1 MDYRPY
7 GRVAIVTGSARGI
20 GKGEAMVLARRGIS
34 VVVADIDAP
43 AAEVAAEEIR
53 STGGRAIAVGVD
65 VSVADSV
72 KQMVETVVNEL
83 GSVDILVNNAG
94 IVGRHVTYDIV
105 DMPEESWDA
114 MIDVHLKG
122 TFLCTKYAAPYMIKQ
137 GWGRIINTSSLHART
152 GARHG
157 FSSYGAAKA
166 GITQF
171 TRGAAK
177 ELGPK
182 GVTVNSVA
190 PGYVVTTALPI
201 KNEYL
206 DFIGEQ
212 IPVGRFATAEDI
224 GNAVAFL
231 ASNQAEYINGH
242 NLEVNGGRIEFYY
255 KGCP

>member
-1 MDYRPY
+1 MDYGPY
-7 GRVAIVTGSARGI
+7 GRVAIVTGSAKGI
-20 GKGEAMVLARRGIS
+20 GKGEAMVLARQGLA
-34 VVVADIDAP
+34 VVVADIDVT
-43 AAEVAAEEIR
+43 AAEKTAEEIR
-53 STGGRAIAVGVD
+53 AEGCQAISVSVD
-65 VSVADSV
+65 VSNSNSV
-72 KQMVETVVNEL
+72 KEMVNTVYNEL
-83 GSVDILVNNAG
+83 GSIDILVNNAG

-105 DMPEESWDA
+105 NMPEESWDA

-122 TFLCTKYAAPYMIKQ
+122 TFLCTKFAAPYMIKQ
-137 GWGRIINTSSLHART
+137 NWGRIINTSSLHART

-171 TRGAAK
+171 TRVAAK
-177 ELGPK
+177 EFGPE
-182 GVTVNSVA
+182 GITVNSVA

-206 DFIGEQ
+206 DFIKEQ
-212 IPVGRFATAEDI
+212 IPIGRFATAEDI

-231 ASNQAEYINGH
+231 ASNQAEYINGA
-242 NLEVNGGRIEFYY
+242 NIEVNGGRVEFYY

>member
-1 MDYRPY
+1 MDFAPY

-20 GKGEAMVLARRGIS
+20 GKGEATVLARHGLY
-34 VVVADIDAP
+34 VVVADIDAGEAEKT
-43 AAEVAAEEIR
+43 AAEF
-53 STGGRAIAVGVD
+53 RASGAKAMSIEVD
-65 VSVADSV
+65 VSNAASV
-72 KQMVETVVNEL
+72 KQMMDTVYKEL
-83 GSVDILVNNAG
+83 GSLDIVVNNAG

-122 TFLCTKYAAPYMIKQ
+122 TFLCTKYAAPYMLKQ
-137 GWGRIINTSSLHART
+137 KWGRFINTSSLHART

-171 TRGAAK
+171 TRVAAK

-182 GVTVNSVA
+182 GITVNSVA

-206 DFIGEQ
+206 DFIEEQ

-231 ASNQAEYINGH
+231 ASNQAEYINGA
-242 NLEVNGGRIEFYY
+242 NIEVNGGRVEFYY